1 MDIFEESMM
10 NLFVLFMHF
19 IEKGYIMVKFKRTI
33 KTY

>member
-10 NLFVLFMHF
+10 NLFVLFMRF